1 MSSPMQHLT
10 DDQLSAHLDG
20 AQPETE
26 RARTDAH
33 LSQCEACRSRLA
45 DLAALDR
52 DLSTALTHDPGEA
65 YFESF
70 ADRVGARIAREAAGS
85 GEAAASPR
93 APLGGWARLF
103 ASPRRLAALG
113 GMMAVVVAAGLTWR
127 LMQQG
132 PGTPVPMQT
141 NELRSE
147 LTEKPTQVDDA
158 ERALADRATGAD
170 RTEPAAPPPAA
181 SPRADL
187 SKSKALAEESGGAP
201 SARNAPPQRGALPGR
216 VQEMRTLPN
225 GEQVPVPSEADR
237 LTQRDA
243 AAPAPTTQQEAMVA
257 MKRRLAAQPLDRS
270 KESAEGRSA
279 DQRQEKQAEAES
291 KAGAP
296 AATAPAPAGLRLGEI
311 AAKSPAFASKPLSAS
326 GTRPKFDEDVSSRA
340 NEDGSEW
347 CGVVRDARARAVP
360 GATVT
365 VIETGR
371 SVRTDSAGH
380 FCVPAAGTDA
390 TLSVLAVGFE
400 PVRIGMHGGGGVQP
414 LAVSLK
420 AVSAVGQGLSLAREP
435 SWRSRAVP
443 NPGEAARWDSVATRT
458 EGSLAGLRGTASRTA
473 ALRTLAD
480 ARLRAWRAAASSERQ
495 RAALAAIQRYIEVL
509 PEGSARAEAIR
520 WRDELPR

>member
-1 MSSPMQHLT
+1 MSRPMEHLT

-20 AQPETE
+20 AQPEAE

-33 LSQCEACRSRLA
+33 LGGCEACRSRLA
-45 DLAALDR
+45 GLAALDR

-85 GEAAASPR
+85 SEAAPSPR
-93 APLGGWARLF
+93 APLGWWARLF
-103 ASPRRLAALG
+103 ATPRRLAAVG

-127 LMQQG
+127 MMQRG
-132 PGTPVPMQT
+132 PAAPVELQM
-141 NELRSE
+141 NALRSE
-147 LTEKPTQVDDA
+147 LTEEPSRADDA
-158 ERALADRATGAD
+158 ERGLADRAPGAD
-170 RTEPAAPPPAA
+170 RAEPVAPPPAA

-187 SKSKALAEESGGAP
+187 SKSQALAEESGGAP
-201 SARNAPPQRGALPGR
+201 SARNAPLPRGATSGR

-225 GEQVPVPSEADR
+225 GEQVPVPSEVDR

-243 AAPAPTTQQEAMVA
+243 PAPAPTSQQEAMVA
-257 MKRRLAAQPLDRS
+257 MKRRLAAQPLERS
-270 KESAEGRSA
+270 KESAEVRSA
-279 DQRQEKQAEAES
+279 DPRQEKQAETETKAES
-291 KAGAP
+291 GAI
-296 AATAPAPAGLRLGEI
+296 APAPAGLRLGEST
-311 AAKSPAFASKPLSAS
+311 AKSPGFASKPLTAS
-326 GTRPKFDEDVSSRA
+326 GTRPTFDEDVSARA

-347 CGVVRDARARAVP
+347 CGVVRDAKRRAVA

-420 AVSAVGQGLSLAREP
+420 AVSAVGQGLSFVREP
-435 SWRSRAVP
+435 GWRTRAVP
-443 NPGEAARWDSVATRT
+443 NPGEAARWDSVATRA
-458 EGSLAGLRGTASRTA
+458 EDSLPGLRGTANRTA

-480 ARLRAWRAAASSERQ
+480 ARLRAWRAAASSTRESAARVAIERY
-495 RAALAAIQRYIEVL
+495 LESL
-509 PEGSARAEAIR
+509 PEGAARREAIR